1 MKLFLLIFPTLL
13 CGFRMVSVGQKN
25 IQFIYIGSEKEGHEC
40 VLITSTDLGGRYS
53 ESKEPQ
59 FKKEYYYTDQRT
71 IDTLKSYISRS
82 NYITQL
88 SASEIANAEIDT
100 HKLVDAYK
108 IIGIDKYTFFVKGND
123 CLKLFLSTMRYLD
136 QVGLSKTSARYAMT
150 QLLFQCH
157 QELWRRE
164 LDSGPSDTIE
174 DPYHILRA
182 RTP

>member
-1 MKLFLLIFPTLL
+1 MKLLILLFPALL
-13 CGFRMVSVGQKN
+13 CGFRTVSVGQQD
-25 IQFIYIGSEKEGHEC
+25 IQFIYIGCEKGSHEC

-59 FKKEYYYTDQRT
+59 FRKEYYTDQRT

-82 NYITQL
+82 NYITHL
-88 SASEIANAEIDT
+88 SAPEIAKAEIDT

-136 QVGLSKTSARYAMT
+136 QVGLSKTPARYAMT

-157 QELWRRE
+157 QEFWRRE
-164 LDSGPSDTIE
+164 LDSGASDTIE
-174 DPYHILRA
+174 DPYHILSA